1 MWTKPVNR
9 SLGVKIGIAVAVS
22 LAVLNLV
29 WLIIGYSGL
38 YHSIAS
44 SVAQGGS
51 APLLNQAAIRRD
63 LMIELA
69 LLIAAVGLLCRN
81 VTGLVLSLVALVWV
95 IIEYVWWFIWTRRTI
110 AAAGLAELPSGMPQ
124 AWNLAGAT
132 AWNLVVLVVA
142 VCLFI
147 WQARVIR
154 ETLRP

>member
-1 MWTKPVNR
+1 
-9 SLGVKIGIAVAVS
+9 

>member
-69 LLIAAVGLLCRN
+69 LLIAAVGLFCRN
-81 VTGLVLSLVALVWV
+81 VPGLMLSLVALVWV

>member
-38 YHSIAS
+38 YQSITS

-51 APLLNQAAIRRD
+51 APLLNQAVIRRD

-69 LLIAAVGLLCRN
+69 LLIAAAGMLCRN
-81 VTGLVLSLVALVWV
+81 VTGLMLSLVALIWV
-95 IIEYVWWFIWTRRTI
+95 VIEYVWWFIWTKQTI
-110 AAAGLAELPSGMPQ
+110 AAAGLAELPSGIPH

-147 WQARVIR
+147 WQARVTR
-154 ETLRP
+154 ETLRA